1 MFSRFSI
8 TVLGTGHSRSG
19 LYLVSEVTESAQVE
33 AHWSNGWTVS
43 ENAYYI
49 LGDMQHGILNTERHK
64 SQWGLVITH
73 LTGIL
78 ISRAVLLGSKGVPLF
93 LTHY

>member
-1 MFSRFSI
+1 M
-8 TVLGTGHSRSG
+8 
-19 LYLVSEVTESAQVE
+19 SEVTESAQVE
-33 AHWSNGWTVS
+33 AHWSNGWTVP

-49 LGDMQHGILNTERHK
+49 IGDMQHEILNTERHK
-64 SQWGLVITH
+64 SQWGLVIIH

-78 ISRAVLLGSKGVPLF
+78 INRAVPLGSEGVPLF

>member
-1 MFSRFSI
+1 M
-8 TVLGTGHSRSG
+8 
-19 LYLVSEVTESAQVE
+19 SEVTESAVVE
-33 AHWSNGWTVS
+33 AHLSNGWTVS
-43 ENAYYI
+43 ENAYCI
-49 LGDMQHGILNTERHK
+49 LGGSQHEILNTERHK

-78 ISRAVLLGSKGVPLF
+78 INRAVPLGSKGVPLF